1 MLAADDSTP
10 DYIKNIAKHI
20 PKKSEVFEESKDFYA
35 IELLDS
41 SLKDDVASMEA
52 PIYSLSKVK
61 DKEIWTWESV
71 DGKKRLRVIP
81 SAFGRATIFDKDVL
95 IYVTSCLVKLKN
107 AGFPPT
113 KTVRFGAYEYLKTT
127 GRGVGGSEYL
137 RLEAALGRLKG
148 TTIETNIKTAEKE
161 VIGLFSLVEKALL
174 IKVDGTLEWVEVT
187 LSDWLFSAIDG
198 VDVLTINPSYFELHR
213 PLERRLYEIARKH
226 CSSKAS
232 WVISFEN
239 LLKKSGSRSSGKEFK
254 RMLKQIIEADLLPD
268 YRISISGHLVKFYQ
282 KDQRKLA
289 AALGLK

>member
-1 MLAADDSTP
+1 MLAVDDSKP
-10 DYIKNIAKHI
+10 SFIRKLEKHA
-20 PKKSEVFEESKDFYA
+20 PKKHEVQDFYA

-41 SLKDDVASMEA
+41 SLKDDAASMEA

-107 AGFPPT
+107 AGLPPT

-137 RLEAALGRLKG
+137 RLVAALGRLKG
-148 TTIETNIKTAEKE
+148 TTIETNIKTDNKE
-161 VIGLFSLVEKALL
+161 AIGLFSLVEKALL

-187 LSDWLFSAIDG
+187 LSDWLFNAIDG
-198 VDVLTINPSYFELHR
+198 LDVLTINPSYFELHR

-226 CSSKAS
+226 CACKAS
-232 WVISFEN
+232 WLINFEN
-239 LLKKSGSRSSGKEFK
+239 LVKKAGSRASGKEFK
-254 RMLKQIIEADLLPD
+254 RMLKQIIEADSLPD
-268 YRISISGHLVKFYQ
+268 YRMSFDGNLVKFYQ
-282 KDQRKLA
+282 KDQHKLA
-289 AALGLK
+289 VALGVK